1 MHVAHHPGRVSMA
14 SRTALPW
21 GWSVEWRTTAAV
33 VALALVDQTEIG
45 ANVAGVVV
53 CPNCRKKNRVPV
65 AAKGTPRCA
74 ECKRPLPWVVD
85 AGDANFAAAADAK
98 VPVLI
103 DLWAPWCGPCRT
115 MAPGLEKVA
124 ANLAG
129 KLKVVKVNV
138 DEAPRTAARFDAR
151 SIPTLVLL
159 QSGKKVATRVGAAP
173 ADQLEAWIRAESP
186 R

>member
-1 MHVAHHPGRVSMA
+1 MGAMA
-14 SRTALPW
+14 SP
-21 GWSVEWRTTAAV
+21 V
-33 VALALVDQTEIG
+33 VA
-45 ANVAGVVV
+45 
-53 CPNCRKKNRVPV
+53 CPSCGTKNRLPV
-65 AAKGTPRCA
+65 AARGHPRCA
-74 ECKRPLPWVVD
+74 KCKTNLPWLVD
-85 AGDANFAAAADAK
+85 AGDTDFAAAIDTRAL
-98 VPVLI
+98 VVV